1 MGLIII
7 GVILLLLLIVLF
19 SPFRLY
25 VQYKDKKPY
34 LQFRYL
40 FFKKTLVGGKPKA
53 STPAKKKAPSQKGK
67 KEKKKEEKPE
77 KKKSGLMPESLSG
90 KIELAKGLIKA
101 GGKALRRLI
110 RRIKIKE
117 LYIDIDVS
125 DEDAYE
131 CALKFGKTNIIV
143 YNAVTLLSQFVRIR
157 KKSIAVKCIYNRP
170 ESVYN
175 ISCTVCI
182 TPAALIC
189 IALALAFAF
198 LAIIIKSKKNKSE
211 SPEKETE
218 KKAA

>member
-1 MGLIII
+1 MGLIIL

-53 STPAKKKAPSQKGK
+53 STPAKKKAPSQKG
-67 KEKKKEEKPE
+67 KKEEKPE

-175 ISCTVCI
+175 ISCTVFI

-211 SPEKETE
+211 FPEKETE